1 MRTIK
6 IKLPFSSDT
15 KLPER
20 NTKLNT
26 WARTMLRGKEV
37 KIVEEKHLE
46 EMSYIIVEN
55 PKE

>member
-26 WARTMLRGKEV
+26 WARAMLKGKEV
-37 KIVEEKHLE
+37 TIVEEKHLAK
-46 EMSYIIVEN
+46 MSYIVVEN
-55 PKE
+55 PK